1 MTIRENDSLHR
12 SSPWI
17 FLVSFGFSVIA
28 IAISLNIAIPEK
40 SAEKI
45 IEAPPVVIL
54 VQNIPETHQQKT
66 DTAPPKP
73 FTAMGSPL
81 EVLDSV
87 TLDDIA
93 IEEPKVNV
101 NNAVIAPPAVF
112 VPRTDS
118 KEEEKGVY
126 EYFEVEEIPQKIK
139 NIVPEYPEMARRA
152 GIEGTVTLK
161 VLVNE
166 KGAVDSVEVI
176 DGPPAFRKNSVQA
189 AKSTVFKPAKYNDR
203 AVACW
208 VIMPFR
214 FKLSD

>member
-1 MTIRENDSLHR
+1 M
-12 SSPWI
+12 
-17 FLVSFGFSVIA
+17 VSFGFSVFI

-40 SAEKI
+40 SLEKK
-45 IEAPPVVIL
+45 IEIPPVVIL

-66 DTAPPKP
+66 ETAPPKP

-93 IEEPKVNV
+93 VEEPKVNV

-112 VPRTDS
+112 VPKIDS

-126 EYFEVEEIPQKIK
+126 EYFEVEEIPQKVR

-166 KGAVDSVEVI
+166 KGAVDSVEVV
-176 DGPPAFRKNSVQA
+176 DGPPVFRKNSVQA